1 MIFPA
6 FDFIPFTD
14 SEMATDAPASALH
27 FERWFKNHIAT
38 VQGAKGAERVQPRAL
53 ESNALGVISNAASP
67 GVFTGLGK
75 MRSLRL
81 SSNFKTGA
89 GNIAFQVSFSANAG
103 STWGGWQSIYT
114 IAGNSQ
120 YSGVLE
126 LDIVSGAFAAT
137 FGQFAVSGT
146 LVVPANCNAVRFQG
160 SGATLEWAAFGEIS
174 GGRSDVV

>member
-53 ESNALGVISNAASP
+53 ESNALGVISSVASP

-89 GNIAFQVSFSANAG
+89 GNITFQVSFSANAG

-114 IAGNSQ
+114 VLANSQ

-126 LDIVSGAFAAT
+126 LDIVTGAYMGAFGPFAT
-137 FGQFAVSGT
+137 SGT
-146 LVVPANCNAVRFQG
+146 LTVPANCNAVRFQG
-160 SGATLEWAAFGEIS
+160 HAATMEWASFAEIS
-174 GGRSDVV
+174 GGRADVV